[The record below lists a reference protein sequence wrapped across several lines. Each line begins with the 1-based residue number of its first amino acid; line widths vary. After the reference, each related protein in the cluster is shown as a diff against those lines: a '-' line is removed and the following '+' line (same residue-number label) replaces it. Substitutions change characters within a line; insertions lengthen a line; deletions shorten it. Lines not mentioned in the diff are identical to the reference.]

1 MQILVTGGTGVVG
14 RSTITAL
21 LQRGHVVHLL
31 SRHAERDVA
40 QWAQG
45 VHPVVANV
53 ANAAS
58 LEGAADGCDA
68 VVHLTAIV
76 SERGRETFQSVNVDG
91 TRNVVREAERAGVRT
106 FVHVSSLG
114 ADTGESAYHRSKR
127 LGEAIVRQFAGEWI
141 IVRPGNVYGPGDEQ
155 LSMLLRMVRTLP
167 ALPMIGGGDQR
178 IQPIWHEDVAEAL
191 AVAVERGDLRGRV
204 LEIAGEDLTSQSDLV
219 HRMARLVGRNV
230 PQVEVP
236 GILAK
241 LGTRVAAALGVETP
255 LSESQVS
262 MVREGNAISSTSE
275 NALFNVLGI
284 TPTPLDRGLEM
295 LTQVQD
301 EQLPDK
307 RFWVEITGAAMGPEQ
322 LMHHLRAHFGELM
335 ASFIETNGPAML
347 DEDAALTLTL
357 PLRGQMQVRVAE
369 VEPRVLTLVTLA
381 GHPLSGA
388 VRFLSEARGD
398 DLRFEIQVFDRAAT
412 MLDFL
417 VMRTVGERVQDDSWR
432 EMAEN
437 VVRAAGGAAPAGVRL
452 ETETLDAD
460 QAEHIEEWLRELA
473 NARRRD
479 EAGV

>member
-1 MQILVTGGTGVVG
+1 
-14 RSTITAL
+14 
-21 LQRGHVVHLL
+21 
-31 SRHAERDVA
+31 
-40 QWAQG
+40 
-45 VHPVVANV
+45 
-53 ANAAS
+53 
-58 LEGAADGCDA
+58 
-68 VVHLTAIV
+68 
-76 SERGRETFQSVNVDG
+76 
-91 TRNVVREAERAGVRT
+91 
-106 FVHVSSLG
+106 
-114 ADTGESAYHRSKR
+114 
-127 LGEAIVRQFAGEWI
+127 
-141 IVRPGNVYGPGDEQ
+141 
-155 LSMLLRMVRTLP
+155 
-167 ALPMIGGGDQR
+167 
-178 IQPIWHEDVAEAL
+178 
-191 AVAVERGDLRGRV
+191 
-204 LEIAGEDLTSQSDLV
+204 
-219 HRMARLVGRNV
+219 
-230 PQVEVP
+230 
-236 GILAK
+236 
-241 LGTRVAAALGVETP
+241 
-255 LSESQVS
+255 
-262 MVREGNAISSTSE
+262 
-275 NALFNVLGI
+275 
-284 TPTPLDRGLEM
+284 M

-301 EQLPDK
+301 EQLPDSGFGPLRRK